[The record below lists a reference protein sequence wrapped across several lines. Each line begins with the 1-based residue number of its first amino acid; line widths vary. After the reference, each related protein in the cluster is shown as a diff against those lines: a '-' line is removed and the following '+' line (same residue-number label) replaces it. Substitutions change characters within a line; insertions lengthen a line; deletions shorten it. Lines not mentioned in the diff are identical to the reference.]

1 MTVVSVNSGAIS
13 QVEYHNKKKTLEVL
27 FRDGSSAV
35 YKNLDRKVYEEM
47 MEAESIGKYFNY
59 NIRGVYEVDTE
70 T

>member
-1 MTVVSVNSGAIS
+1 MTVVVVDSGAIS

-35 YKNLDRKVYEEM
+35 YKDIDRKVYEEM
-47 MEAESIGKYFNY
+47 MDAESVGKYFNY
-59 NIRGVYEVDTE
+59 NIRGVYQVDTK